1 MKKAEAYI
9 DRLRSFH
16 TIFVACS
23 GGVDSVALV
32 HWCHSHQLPIKVLH
46 VNFQLRGLESNRDED
61 FVREFC
67 AELNVPVEFHTA
79 DTKALKSEWKLS
91 TQEAARKIRYD
102 WFDEQLKNNPNSVVL
117 TAHHADDQ
125 LEQVVLRLL
134 SSGRILDLGG
144 IPDERPGYLRPFLK
158 VKKDEILAY
167 ATSHKLHW
175 REDTSNAQIDYT
187 RNAVRLELLPK
198 MNQLDPRT
206 ESALN
211 NLADEVGQLRKELTN
226 QIRRFFNRADV
237 PEEFLVPFAIWS
249 DWTTLFKELLLQE
262 WMGSARLLVEIE
274 RMLINGRPGAHV
286 EKGNEYVL
294 IDQDGLWF
302 GSHARDCLAVNLDK
316 GKSFHSERVQVVWV
330 ESRPADSGKVFI
342 PEHVVSSNLAIRNVQ
357 PGDAIA
363 AGRKTPKRLSKHYID
378 LKITHRRRKKM
389 LILQADEKILVEQSG
404 LINKDLRENPG
415 ASAGWLV
422 DFFLRQ
428 FDIDSKN

>member
-9 DRLRSFH
+9 DRLRIFH

-23 GGVDSVALV
+23 GGVDSVALL
-32 HWCHSHQLPIKVLH
+32 HWCRSHQLPIKVLH
-46 VNFQLRGLESNRDED
+46 VNFQLRGSESNKDED

-67 AELNVPVEFHTA
+67 GELNVPVQLHLA

-117 TAHHADDQ
+117 TAHHADDH

-158 VKKDEILAY
+158 VKKDEILTY
-167 ATSHKLHW
+167 AVTNKLHW
-175 REDTSNAQIDYT
+175 REDQSNSQTDYT

-211 NLADEVGQLRKELTN
+211 KLADEVGQLRKELMN
-226 QIRRFFNRADV
+226 QIRSFFNGADV
-237 PEEFLVPFAIWS
+237 PEEFLVPFTTWT
-249 DWTTLFKELLLQE
+249 DWTTLYKEVLLEE
-262 WMGSARLLVEIE
+262 WMGSARLLGEIE
-274 RMLINGRPGAHV
+274 RMLSNSRPGAHV
-286 EKGNEYVL
+286 ENGNEYVL

-302 GSHARDCLAVNLDK
+302 GSHSRDCLAVNIDK
-316 GKSFHSERVQVVWV
+316 GQSFRAERVQVVWV

-342 PEHVVSSNLAIRNVQ
+342 PDHVVSSNLAIRNLQ
-357 PGDAIA
+357 PGDAIDV
-363 AGRKTPKRLSKHYID
+363 GRKTPKRLSKHYID
-378 LKITHRRRKKM
+378 QKITHRRRKKM
-389 LILQADEKILVEQSG
+389 LILQSEEKILIEQSG
-404 LINKDLRENPG
+404 LINKDLQG
-415 ASAGWLV
+415 DHVSSSGWLIEV
-422 DFFLRQ
+422 FF
-428 FDIDSKN
+428 

>member
-1 MKKAEAYI
+1 MNKAESYI

-23 GGVDSVALV
+23 GGVDSIALV

-67 AELNVPVEFHTA
+67 AELNLPVEFHKA

-91 TQEAARKIRYD
+91 TQEAAREIRYD
-102 WFDEQLKNNPNSVVL
+102 WFDEQLKKNPNSVVL

-125 LEQVVLRLL
+125 LEQVVLRLM

-158 VKKDEILAY
+158 VKKDDILAY
-167 ATSHKLHW
+167 ATTHKLHW
-175 REDTSNAQIDYT
+175 REDTSNSQTDYT
-187 RNAVRLELLPK
+187 RNVVRLELLPK

-211 NLADEVGQLRKELTN
+211 KLADEVGQLRKELTN
-226 QIRRFFNRADV
+226 QIRRFFDGADV
-237 PEEFLVPFAIWS
+237 PEEFLVPFTIWS

-274 RMLINGRPGAHV
+274 RMLINGRPGAYV
-286 EKGNEYVL
+286 ENGNEYVL

-302 GSHARDCLAVNLDK
+302 GSHVRDCLAVNIEK
-316 GKSFHSERVQVVWV
+316 GQSFRSERVQVDWV
-330 ESRPADSGKVFI
+330 ESRPADSGMVFI
-342 PEHVVSSNLAIRNVQ
+342 PEHLVSSNLVIRNVQ
-357 PGDAIA
+357 QGDVIDV
-363 AGRKTPKRLSKHYID
+363 GRRASKRLSKHYID

-389 LILQADEKILVEQSG
+389 LIIQSDKKIITEQSG

-422 DFFLRQ
+422 DFF
-428 FDIDSKN
+428 